1 MPGAVL
7 ATPSTPRL
15 ILQRH
20 PTNLSKL
27 PIIRLPPKLPRHS
40 PCSRP
45 PLSLRL
51 QQSLGYQTCLPL
63 PSKPKSPH
71 TLVVKMPLR
80 RLKVSS
86 IPARK
91 VWVCKVKSI
100 KPHSP
105 QASLRRA
112 QTPVKLAPILIKN
125 RLNNLQL
132 RLNWAIK
139 MPSAV
144 NVVTANQRLK
154 NQTVIN
160 LRRVRRKFHHRTLT
174 AIKTNQTMRQ
184 KLPKLVS
191 CQNASRIVAVT
202 AAGSKNVVR
211 HWRTMIVTRL

>member
-1 MPGAVL
+1 ML
-7 ATPSTPRL
+7 ATPPTPRL
-15 ILQRH
+15 TLQRH

-27 PIIRLPPKLPRHS
+27 PTIRLPPKLPRQS
-40 PCSRP
+40 PCSRL
-45 PLSLRL
+45 PLSLQL
-51 QQSLGYQTCLPL
+51 LQSLGYRTCLPL

-91 VWVCKVKSI
+91 AWGCKVKSI
-100 KPHSP
+100 TPHWR
-105 QASLRRA
+105 QASLRWA
-112 QTPVKLAPILIKN
+112 QTPVKLAPILIKK
-125 RLNNLQL
+125 RLNNLQP
-132 RLNWAIK
+132 RLNQAIK

-160 LRRVRRKFHHRTLT
+160 LKRVKRKFHHRTLT
-174 AIKTNQTMRQ
+174 AIKTSQMMRQ

-202 AAGSKNVVR
+202 AAGSKNVVL
-211 HWRTMIVTRL
+211 H